1 MRNDKPFLYTFAKNH
16 FILSFKQMGR
26 ERIVSSYGFKSKQSF
41 IISTICKNYK
51 LAINMTFLLFT
62 NRTSRLLFSSPC
74 SVCFW
79 SGVNVKLLLT
89 SVTLMLESMKQ
100 VHSAGEKSKN
110 GISLFFFFLFLF
122 LMNKRVHCH
131 ERERER
137 EREINPPHQWHGKQL
152 SYSR

>member
-1 MRNDKPFLYTFAKNH
+1 MISPYSTLSKNH

-100 VHSAGEKSKN
+100 VHSAGEKKARMSFP
-110 GISLFFFFLFLF
+110 FFFSFSFF
-122 LMNKRVHCH
+122 MNKRVHCN

-137 EREINPPHQWHGKQL
+137 QRERD
-152 SYSR
+152 